1 MKIRKSEADKGHTSI
16 SGNTS
21 LLFDKGTCITS
32 SDHEKIARMESSLE
46 AIRENIDQAYNHICM
61 DLPEI
66 NMEIYRTFQQAFD
79 TLDSLSAHGS
89 IGKIENVVEGI
100 ENLLQNLLLRIKH
113 LKSYDTRILDALQLT
128 SRHMEAA
135 RNLIAKGS
143 SDQTIDPG
151 FRTRMMKFEEKKDEL
166 IRTIKTILAL
176 EDDFIT
182 KIASC
187 LGQDIRSLEYTL
199 SSAVII
205 LKDLITRS
213 NSTKDPILKIMSG
226 LQTHDI
232 VNQDITTISLGLN
245 KILTSTER
253 INENPDD
260 IMGLLMFQEKA
271 SKLSRDLIA
280 QLMKVIRDHGS
291 DLEKEIERIEDMV
304 SQVKEDKEAIGGFLL
319 MNQNGKSTFD
329 IVIAEVTEMFND
341 LASRIEKLSK
351 VKDFQQASTNR
362 FPASYNDLEQYVT
375 TYASSLLPPGMLDL
389 VMKMISPLKSQAQ
402 MMRYGTGSSEL
413 KEKYKDF
420 QKQSGIA
427 CLSLEEIKDLLIG
440 SIKGID
446 TYSGRCMS
454 AITKFRQDIGNLM
467 MTLEGSENILEDLR
481 CFSLSTAKIRG
492 DLINASG
499 GDHSETFTVELNDI
513 LYRLE
518 NPHSNS
524 LASITVE
531 DNNGGLTLF

>member
-1 MKIRKSEADKGHTSI
+1 MKIRKSESDKGYTSI

-32 SDHEKIARMESSLE
+32 SGHEKIARIESSLE

-143 SDQTIDPG
+143 SDQIIDPG
-151 FRTRMMKFEEKKDEL
+151 FRTRMKKFEEKKDEL
-166 IRTIKTILAL
+166 IRTIETILAL

-187 LGQDIRSLEYTL
+187 LGQDVRSLEYTL

-245 KILTSTER
+245 KILTSDR
-253 INENPDD
+253 
-260 IMGLLMFQEKA
+260 
-271 SKLSRDLIA
+271 
-280 QLMKVIRDHGS
+280 
-291 DLEKEIERIEDMV
+291 
-304 SQVKEDKEAIGGFLL
+304 EDK
-319 MNQNGKSTFD
+319 
-329 IVIAEVTEMFND
+329 
-341 LASRIEKLSK
+341 
-351 VKDFQQASTNR
+351 
-362 FPASYNDLEQYVT
+362 
-375 TYASSLLPPGMLDL
+375 
-389 VMKMISPLKSQAQ
+389 
-402 MMRYGTGSSEL
+402 
-413 KEKYKDF
+413 
-420 QKQSGIA
+420 
-427 CLSLEEIKDLLIG
+427 
-440 SIKGID
+440 
-446 TYSGRCMS
+446 
-454 AITKFRQDIGNLM
+454 
-467 MTLEGSENILEDLR
+467 
-481 CFSLSTAKIRG
+481 
-492 DLINASG
+492 
-499 GDHSETFTVELNDI
+499 
-513 LYRLE
+513 
-518 NPHSNS
+518 
-524 LASITVE
+524 
-531 DNNGGLTLF
+531 

>member
-1 MKIRKSEADKGHTSI
+1 
-16 SGNTS
+16 
-21 LLFDKGTCITS
+21 
-32 SDHEKIARMESSLE
+32 
-46 AIRENIDQAYNHICM
+46 
-61 DLPEI
+61 
-66 NMEIYRTFQQAFD
+66 
-79 TLDSLSAHGS
+79 
-89 IGKIENVVEGI
+89 
-100 ENLLQNLLLRIKH
+100 
-113 LKSYDTRILDALQLT
+113 
-128 SRHMEAA
+128 
-135 RNLIAKGS
+135 
-143 SDQTIDPG
+143 
-151 FRTRMMKFEEKKDEL
+151 
-166 IRTIKTILAL
+166 
-176 EDDFIT
+176 
-182 KIASC
+182 
-187 LGQDIRSLEYTL
+187 
-199 SSAVII
+199 
-205 LKDLITRS
+205 
-213 NSTKDPILKIMSG
+213 
-226 LQTHDI
+226 
-232 VNQDITTISLGLN
+232 
-245 KILTSTER
+245 
-253 INENPDD
+253 
-260 IMGLLMFQEKA
+260 MGLLMFQEKA

-304 SQVKEDKEAIGGFLL
+304 SQVKEDKEAIGDFLL

-351 VKDFQQASTNR
+351 VKDSQQASTNR
-362 FPASYNDLEQYVT
+362 LPAFYNDLEQYVT

-427 CLSLEEIKDLLIG
+427 CRSLEEIKDLLIG

-467 MTLEGSENILEDLR
+467 KTLEGSENILEDLR